1 MPARPDARLVL
12 FEGTAT
18 LQCGGR
24 LEAVLGSRQQSLLR
38 RLDSRT
44 ADATG
49 EEDKRRIF
57 AAIESLPG
65 GHAALDAKLQ
75 TALRRWLA
83 GAAEGAVDRKIRT
96 ARRSAA
102 RPWRSSSRR
111 SAQRRRSGSACRS
124 TQTARSAPPHGQ
136 CSRVSSS
143 RRARAPG
150 RPRAGG
156 VGSGESGTGAARS
169 ARSGASGGRS
179 F

>member
-65 GHAALDAKLQ
+65 GHAAFDTKLQ

-83 GAAEGAVDRKIRT
+83 GAAEGVVDRTDPNRPPLGH
-96 ARRSAA
+96 AA
-102 RPWRSSSRR
+102 MALLLAEIEQSEQNRDPD
-111 SAQRRRSGSACRS
+111 
-124 TQTARSAPPHGQ
+124 
-136 CSRVSSS
+136 
-143 RRARAPG
+143 
-150 RPRAGG
+150 
-156 VGSGESGTGAARS
+156 
-169 ARSGASGGRS
+169 
-179 F
+179 